1 MTEEIQ
7 CPVCGYYCLGN
18 GGHGCIDKPSL
29 VNAKSDAQRFH
40 ELTGGKLHYEIE
52 SIQKDYYYCSCGFVE
67 KDRSAFNG
75 HIAKHNP
82 TYSNAA
88 DILNRMKEFCGEE
101 KYLIFIS
108 WLCSTLSFSIDNFR
122 IVMDFINTY
131 ILNPSALLRKA
142 VEFMEATNA
151 KSI

>member
-1 MTEEIQ
+1 MT
-7 CPVCGYYCLGN
+7 
-18 GGHGCIDKPSL
+18 
-29 VNAKSDAQRFH
+29 DAQRFH
-40 ELTGGKLHYEIE
+40 ELTGLELPENY
-52 SIQKDYYYCSCGFVE
+52 
-67 KDRSAFNG
+67 
-75 HIAKHNP
+75 
-82 TYSNAA
+82 NAA

-142 VEFMEATNA
+142 VEFLKGEGNDRA
-151 KSI
+151 